1 MRSSRFQPGFE
12 ACQLTVSPAY
22 RRFLETWLYCH
33 SSDREFNGIPFP
45 PNHFELPSPQILPGP
60 SPDLPLSGWQN
71 HTLDPVPEPSDAA
84 EATP

>member
-1 MRSSRFQPGFE
+1 MQPTLDIRYLAIQFTE
-12 ACQLTVSPAY
+12 RQAY

-45 PNHFELPSPQILPGP
+45 PNHFELPSPQILPGH

-71 HTLDPVPEPSDAA
+71 HTLDSVPEPSDAA